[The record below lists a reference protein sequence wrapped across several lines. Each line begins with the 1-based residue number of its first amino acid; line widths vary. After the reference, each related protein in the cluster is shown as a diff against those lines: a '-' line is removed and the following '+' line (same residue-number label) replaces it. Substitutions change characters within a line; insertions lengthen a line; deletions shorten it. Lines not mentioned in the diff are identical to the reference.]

1 MHAVTQNANI
11 PFITT
16 DQMREVDR
24 AMMEDYGIDLAK
36 MMENA
41 GRELAH
47 LARSRFLGGNPK
59 RKRVAVLAGTEGNGG
74 GGLVCAR
81 RLNNWGANVTV
92 RLSSPT
98 ERLTEVPR
106 HQLSILERMG
116 VPINSPSEGG
126 ILHSWRSPGAPGL

>member
-1 MHAVTQNANI
+1 MIAVTQNSNI

-24 AMMEDYGIDLAK
+24 AMMEDYGIALAK

-59 RKRVAVLAGTEGNGG
+59 RKRAAVLAGTEGNGG
-74 GGLVCAR
+74 GGLVSAR

-116 VPINSPSEGG
+116 VPISAPSEGG

>member
-1 MHAVTQNANI
+1 MHAVTQNSNI

-41 GRELAH
+41 GRELTH

-81 RLNNWGANVTV
+81 RHNNWGANVTV
-92 RLSSPT
+92 WLSSPT

>member
-1 MHAVTQNANI
+1 MLAVTQNSNI

-24 AMMEDYGIDLAK
+24 AMMEDHGIDLAK

-59 RKRVAVLAGTEGNGG
+59 GKRVAVLAGTGGNGG

-81 RLNNWGANVTV
+81 PLNICGANVTM
-92 RLSSPT
+92 RLSSPA

-106 HQLSILERMG
+106 HQLSILERRG
-116 VPINSPSEGG
+116 VPINSPSEG
-126 ILHSWRSPGAPGL
+126 